1 MAKCRYCPK
10 EFVSSSTRCTAHLAD
25 WEGKKGHDIT
35 VCPDVPKEVVE
46 SIHTLQEGKC
56 KKQLEKNR
64 AEMAAMD
71 AVSGKTSSGVG
82 SKRGRMSDFYGAEGS
97 VARREADDAI
107 CLYFAELGVP
117 ENQADNP
124 LFRNMIRA
132 VAAAGGSYV
141 PPKRKYVGGA
151 GLQRTRKRIEEG
163 LDPVVKKWPEKG
175 VTIASDMMSDRNGR
189 AQANFLCVNEDGAVF
204 MESVDCG
211 MERKTGGY
219 IASLIRPV
227 ITKVG
232 PENVVALCMDGA
244 SNYAAATR
252 EIVKEWPHIEIVKEW
267 PHIEIVKEWPHIEI
281 VKEWPHIEIVPC
293 ATHVL
298 DLFMEDIG
306 KMDWAKKLVERVG
319 ELMTFLRNHHWT
331 RAYLRAGE
339 LHGEK
344 VLQALRPAGTR
355 FGTQYLAVSRL
366 CELRPHLSSMVSHHV
381 FKDWAAAAG
390 AKVKEAADKFEK
402 YMLDSAWWK
411 TAEFFKKLLQLPY
424 VSMRKTD
431 STKKGMMA
439 NMYDLMLQ
447 LTEEMSALLEEDE
460 EQLSDEDKEK
470 ISDFLK
476 ARWDDSLAFALHVAG
491 RIFDPANQK
500 EGIFLRDRECTKVMK
515 EFLERAHDFLV
526 KYKRGGAG
534 GFKELQKGML
544 AYINGD
550 GSFGTKS
557 AVEAR
562 EEIRAGKGDLL
573 SCVKRA
579 SRAEGPGRQASGHPV
594 QTPASKTPDA
604 SGAT

>member
-1 MAKCRYCPK
+1 
-10 EFVSSSTRCTAHLAD
+10 
-25 WEGKKGHDIT
+25 
-35 VCPDVPKEVVE
+35 
-46 SIHTLQEGKC
+46 
-56 KKQLEKNR
+56 
-64 AEMAAMD
+64 MAAMD

-107 CLYFAELGVP
+107 CLYFAALGVP

-175 VTIASDMMSDRNGR
+175 VIASDMMSDRNGR

-252 EIVKEWPHIEIVKEW
+252 EIVKEWPHIEIV
-267 PHIEIVKEWPHIEI
+267 
-281 VKEWPHIEIVPC
+281 PC

-306 KMDWAKKLVERVG
+306 KMDWAKKLVERAG
-319 ELMTFLRNHHWT
+319 ELITFLRNHHWT

-355 FGTQYLAVSRL
+355 FGTQYLAMSRL
-366 CELRPHLSSMVSHHV
+366 CELRPHLSSMVSHDV

-390 AKVKEAADKFEK
+390 AKVKEAGDKFEK
-402 YMLDSAWWK
+402 YVLDSAWWK

-424 VSMRKTD
+424 VTMRKTD

-470 ISDFLK
+470 ISDFMK
-476 ARWDDSLAFALHVAG
+476 ARWDDSLACALHVAG
-491 RIFDPANQK
+491 RIFNPANQK
-500 EGIFLRDRECTKVMK
+500 EGIFLRDRECTKDWAAAAGAKVK
-515 EFLERAHDFLV
+515 EAGDKFE
-526 KYKRGGAG
+526 KYVLDSAWWKTAEF
-534 GFKELQKGML
+534 FKKLLQLPYVTMRKTDSTKKGMMANMYDLMLQLTEEMSALLEEDEEQLSDEDKEKISDFMKARWDDSL
-544 AYINGD
+544 ACALHVAGRIFNPANQKEGIFLRD
-550 GSFGTKS
+550 RECTK
-557 AVEAR
+557 
-562 EEIRAGKGDLL
+562 
-573 SCVKRA
+573 
-579 SRAEGPGRQASGHPV
+579 
-594 QTPASKTPDA
+594 
-604 SGAT
+604 

>member
-1 MAKCRYCPK
+1 MSTASPAGHSVSASTPSVGGVEGEGQITKCRYCPK

-25 WEGKKGHDIT
+25 WEGKKGHDIIA
-35 VCPDVPKEVVE
+35 CPDAPKEVVE
-46 SIHTLQEGKC
+46 SIRTLQEGKC

-64 AEMAAMD
+64 SEMAAMD
-71 AVSGKTSSGVG
+71 AVSGKTSSGMG

-107 CLYFAELGVP
+107 CLYFTALGVP
-117 ENQADNP
+117 ENQVDNP

-204 MESVDCG
+204 MESVDRG
-211 MERKTGGY
+211 MERKTGRY

-252 EIVKEWPHIEIVKEW
+252 EIVKEWPHIEIV
-267 PHIEIVKEWPHIEI
+267 
-281 VKEWPHIEIVPC
+281 PC

-306 KMDWAKKLVERVG
+306 KMDWAKKLVERAG
-319 ELMTFLRNHHWT
+319 ELITFLRNHHWT

-366 CELRPHLSSMVSHHV
+366 CELRPHLCSMVSHDV

-402 YMLDSAWWK
+402 YVLDSAWWK
-411 TAEFFKKLLQLPY
+411 TAEFVKKLL
-424 VSMRKTD
+424 
-431 STKKGMMA
+431 
-439 NMYDLMLQ
+439 
-447 LTEEMSALLEEDE
+447 
-460 EQLSDEDKEK
+460 
-470 ISDFLK
+470 
-476 ARWDDSLAFALHVAG
+476 
-491 RIFDPANQK
+491 
-500 EGIFLRDRECTKVMK
+500 
-515 EFLERAHDFLV
+515 
-526 KYKRGGAG
+526 
-534 GFKELQKGML
+534 
-544 AYINGD
+544 
-550 GSFGTKS
+550 
-557 AVEAR
+557 
-562 EEIRAGKGDLL
+562 
-573 SCVKRA
+573 
-579 SRAEGPGRQASGHPV
+579 
-594 QTPASKTPDA
+594 
-604 SGAT
+604 

>member
-1 MAKCRYCPK
+1 
-10 EFVSSSTRCTAHLAD
+10 
-25 WEGKKGHDIT
+25 
-35 VCPDVPKEVVE
+35 
-46 SIHTLQEGKC
+46 
-56 KKQLEKNR
+56 
-64 AEMAAMD
+64 
-71 AVSGKTSSGVG
+71 
-82 SKRGRMSDFYGAEGS
+82 MSL
-97 VARREADDAI
+97 RRE
-107 CLYFAELGVP
+107 
-117 ENQADNP
+117 
-124 LFRNMIRA
+124 
-132 VAAAGGSYV
+132 STW
-141 PPKRKYVGGA
+141 A
-151 GLQRTRKRIEEG
+151 GLDCSGLVRGLEEG

-281 VKEWPHIEIVPC
+281 VKEWPHIEIVKEWPHIEIVPC

-306 KMDWAKKLVERVG
+306 KMDWAK
-319 ELMTFLRNHHWT
+319 N
-331 RAYLRAGE
+331 
-339 LHGEK
+339 
-344 VLQALRPAGTR
+344 
-355 FGTQYLAVSRL
+355 
-366 CELRPHLSSMVSHHV
+366 MVSHHV

-491 RIFDPANQK
+491 RIFNPANQK

-573 SCVKRA
+573 SWWQWHGCDYPELADIARRTLAQPVSASSCEQNWAKWEGVHTARRNRLGSEKCRDLVYVAHNWLVVHNAHKRPEM
-579 SRAEGPGRQASGHPV
+579 EGAGIIEGNKPDPPV
-594 QTPASKTPDA
+594 PEGYILQEEVDEEEEEEDKLLADEYVATPPLP
-604 SGAT
+604 

>member
-1 MAKCRYCPK
+1 
-10 EFVSSSTRCTAHLAD
+10 
-25 WEGKKGHDIT
+25 
-35 VCPDVPKEVVE
+35 
-46 SIHTLQEGKC
+46 
-56 KKQLEKNR
+56 
-64 AEMAAMD
+64 
-71 AVSGKTSSGVG
+71 
-82 SKRGRMSDFYGAEGS
+82 MSDFYGAEGS

-107 CLYFAELGVP
+107 CLYFAALGVP

-141 PPKRKYVGGA
+141 PPKRKYVVGA
-151 GLQRTRKRIEEG
+151 GLQRTRKRMEEG

-252 EIVKEWPHIEIVKEW
+252 EIVKEWPHIEIV
-267 PHIEIVKEWPHIEI
+267 
-281 VKEWPHIEIVPC
+281 PC

-306 KMDWAKKLVERVG
+306 KMDWAKKLVERAG
-319 ELMTFLRNHHWT
+319 ELITFLRNHHWT

-366 CELRPHLSSMVSHHV
+366 CELRPHLSSMVSHDV

-390 AKVKEAADKFEK
+390 AKVKEAGDKFEK
-402 YMLDSAWWK
+402 YVLDSAWWK

-424 VSMRKTD
+424 
-431 STKKGMMA
+431 
-439 NMYDLMLQ
+439 
-447 LTEEMSALLEEDE
+447 
-460 EQLSDEDKEK
+460 
-470 ISDFLK
+470 
-476 ARWDDSLAFALHVAG
+476 
-491 RIFDPANQK
+491 K

-573 SCVKRA
+573 SWWQWHGCDYPELADIARRTLAQPVSASSCERNWAKWEGVHTARRNRLGSEKCRDLVYVAHNWLVVHSAHKRPEM
-579 SRAEGPGRQASGHPV
+579 EGAGIIEGNKPDPPV
-594 QTPASKTPDA
+594 PKGYILQEEVDEEEEEEDKLLADEYVATPTLP
-604 SGAT
+604 

>member
-25 WEGKKGHDIT
+25 WEGKKGHDIA
-35 VCPDVPKEVVE
+35 VCPDASKEVVE
-46 SIHTLQEGKC
+46 SIRTLQEGKC

-71 AVSGKTSSGVG
+71 AVSGKTSSGMG
-82 SKRGRMSDFYGAEGS
+82 SKRGRMLDFYGAEGS

-107 CLYFAELGVP
+107 CLYFAALGVP
-117 ENQADNP
+117 ENQVDNP

-204 MESVDCG
+204 MESVDRG
-211 MERKTGGY
+211 MERKTGRY

-252 EIVKEWPHIEIVKEW
+252 EIVKEWPHIEIV
-267 PHIEIVKEWPHIEI
+267 
-281 VKEWPHIEIVPC
+281 PC

-306 KMDWAKKLVERVG
+306 KMDWAKKLVERAG
-319 ELMTFLRNHHWT
+319 ELITFLRNHHWT

-366 CELRPHLSSMVSHHV
+366 CELRPHLCSMVSHDV

-402 YMLDSAWWK
+402 YVLDSAC
-411 TAEFFKKLLQLPY
+411 
-424 VSMRKTD
+424 
-431 STKKGMMA
+431 
-439 NMYDLMLQ
+439 
-447 LTEEMSALLEEDE
+447 
-460 EQLSDEDKEK
+460 
-470 ISDFLK
+470 
-476 ARWDDSLAFALHVAG
+476 
-491 RIFDPANQK
+491 PANQK

-550 GSFGTKS
+550 ESFGTKS

-573 SCVKRA
+573 SWWQWHGCDYPELADIARRTLAQPVSASSCEWNWAKWEGVHTARRNRLGSEKCRNLVYVAHNWLVVYNAHKRPEM
-579 SRAEGPGRQASGHPV
+579 EGAGIIEGNKPDPPV
-594 QTPASKTPDA
+594 PEGYILEEEVDEEEEEEDKLLADEYVAKTPDA